1 MKLSE
6 LMEVPLKEALD
17 GMAVAKITP
26 IANDTGDIIKV
37 IVEYMPEDELKK
49 GGQNKWLQ
57 KRLRRFGITTR

>member
-49 GGQNKWLQ
+49 GYKANGYK
-57 KRLRRFGITTR
+57 KD

>member
-49 GGQNKWLQ
+49 GDKTNDYKKG
-57 KRLRRFGITTR
+57 

>member
-17 GMAVAKITP
+17 GMAVAKITH

-49 GGQNKWLQ
+49 GDKTNGYRKS
-57 KRLRRFGITTR
+57 

>member
-49 GGQNKWLQ
+49 GVVNYGNK
-57 KRLRRFGITTR
+57 R

>member
-6 LMEVPLKEALD
+6 LMKVPLKEALG
-17 GMAVAKITP
+17 GMSVAKITP

-49 GGQNKWLQ
+49 GAVNYVNK
-57 KRLRRFGITTR
+57 R

>member
-6 LMEVPLKEALD
+6 LMEAPLKEALD

-26 IANDTGDIIKV
+26 IANDTGDLIKV

-49 GGQNKWLQ
+49 GVVNYGNK
-57 KRLRRFGITTR
+57 R

>member
-26 IANDTGDIIKV
+26 IANDTGS
-37 IVEYMPEDELKK
+37 
-49 GGQNKWLQ
+49 GGCAGRCL
-57 KRLRRFGITTR
+57 LRAGRTGSCGQQHYRGQ

>member
-6 LMEVPLKEALD
+6 LMEMPLKEALD

-49 GGQNKWLQ
+49 GAVNYGNK
-57 KRLRRFGITTR
+57 R